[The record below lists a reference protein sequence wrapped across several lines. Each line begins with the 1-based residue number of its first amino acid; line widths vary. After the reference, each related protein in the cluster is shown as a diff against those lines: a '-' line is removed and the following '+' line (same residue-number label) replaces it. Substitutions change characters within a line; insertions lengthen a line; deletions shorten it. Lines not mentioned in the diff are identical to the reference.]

1 MPSPDIFI
9 IWRKNVNSMFIPAL
23 ATSIGRGRVMRM
35 NAASM
40 SMRLM
45 FHRSAPLIVSPF
57 LFVVLRVRVYTTAG
71 TYIHSSP
78 RHIQLTGGTLSE
90 CAAGERKGGT
100 FYFGNVPGLPPTIL
114 GKDMC
119 RFFTPSRLFSSFHH
133 YPSLQQARQCV
144 KMPTDS
150 TKNPKYTATDQ
161 LFLWTGSRRVD

>member
-1 MPSPDIFI
+1 VQTPAPPVIYGFRDDRRSTNPLQTLTSG
-9 IWRKNVNSMFIPAL
+9 RNVCAGITSTAAIART
-23 ATSIGRGRVMRM
+23 ATGA
-35 NAASM
+35 AASI
-40 SMRLM
+40 SSRAG
-45 FHRSAPLIVSPF
+45 SEG
-57 LFVVLRVRVYTTAG
+57 VYTKAG

-78 RHIQLTGGTLSE
+78 WHIQLTGGTLSE

-114 GKDMC
+114 GKDTC

-133 YPSLQQARQCV
+133 YPSLQQACQRV